1 MHMMHLVFLLKHF
14 CSTLGAKEF
23 CEKFD
28 TLMQLYNMWLQNKK
42 VMLIS
47 SDENE
52 VLDDLTEKNS
62 EEIIQTNNSEP
73 SSDQNIGL
81 NDNLIEKQSPL
92 NRVVTA
98 FKRMLQKA
106 FRQICLNQHFL
117 HWTSFH
123 HHQMDPI

>member
-1 MHMMHLVFLLKHF
+1 MLVSSIFCVMHMMHLVFLLKHF
-14 CSTLGAKEF
+14 RSTLGAKEF

-42 VMLIS
+42 VMLIL

-81 NDNLIEKQSPL
+81 NDNLIEKHSL
-92 NRVVTA
+92 
-98 FKRMLQKA
+98 
-106 FRQICLNQHFL
+106 
-117 HWTSFH
+117 
-123 HHQMDPI
+123 